1 MSKIDVISGFL
12 GAGKTTL
19 ISKLLKDVFAGRQVV
34 LVENEFGEIGIDGG
48 FLKEAGIEIR
58 EINSGCICCTLKG
71 DFQEALLKVEETYH
85 PDHILIEPSGVG
97 KLSDILTAVK
107 SVEGTELSSYSTVV
121 DAERCGIY
129 HKNFKEFFDN
139 QIATASCVI
148 LSRTQAVTEQK
159 LAEDLAIIKELN
171 PNARVITTPWNELNG
186 NTIYD
191 AMTGS
196 SNGFPAMD
204 EPEEE
209 ESCCCSNHEH
219 HHDDEEESCCCHGDH
234 EHHHEDDENDP
245 GLCTCGKHAED
256 EPCTC
261 GRHGDHNDEEHEH
274 HHHHHDDEEES
285 CCCHG
290 DHEHNHEDDEND
302 PGLCTCGKH
311 AEDEPCTCGR
321 HGDHN
326 DEEHEHHHHHHD
338 DEEESCCCHGDHE
351 HHHGHEHHHHH
362 HGHDADEVFDSIG
375 FQTVHAYTAEELKEA
390 LGKLGDNII
399 RAKGIVK
406 ANDGGWYFFDYVP
419 GSIDVRNG
427 TPSWTGLITII
438 GEHVDEAEMKTLFK
452 AN

>member
-107 SVEGTELSSYSTVV
+107 SVEGTELASYSTVV
-121 DAERCGIY
+121 DAERCAIY
-129 HKNFKEFFDN
+129 HKNFKEFFDD
-139 QIATASCVI
+139 QIATAACVI
-148 LSRTQAVTEQK
+148 LSRTQAVSEEK
-159 LAEDLAIIKELN
+159 LAQDLAIIKELN
-171 PNARVITTPWNELNG
+171 PNARVITTPWDELNG

-196 SNGFPAMD
+196 SNGFPEID

-209 ESCCCSNHEH
+209 TCCCGNHEH
-219 HHDDEEESCCCHGDH
+219 HHDHDEEEHACCCHGHDEENEEESCCCHGDH
-234 EHHHEDDENDP
+234 EHHHEHDEEDSGN
-245 GLCTCGKHAED
+245 CTCGKHASD

-261 GRHGDHNDEEHEH
+261 GRHGGHDETEHEH
-274 HHHHHDDEEES
+274 HHHHHDDEDEGT

-290 DHEHNHEDDEND
+290 DHEHD
-302 PGLCTCGKH
+302 
-311 AEDEPCTCGR
+311 
-321 HGDHN
+321 
-326 DEEHEHHHHHHD
+326 
-338 DEEESCCCHGDHE
+338 
-351 HHHGHEHHHHH
+351 HEHHHHH

-375 FQTVHAYTAEELKEA
+375 FQTVHAYTADELKEV
-390 LGKLGDNII
+390 LGKLGDNVI

-406 ANDGGWYFFDYVP
+406 AKDGGWYFFDFVP

-427 TPSWTGLITII
+427 AASWTGLITVI
-438 GEHVDEAEMKTLFK
+438 GEHVDEAEMKALFK
-452 AN
+452 AE

>member
-129 HKNFKEFFDN
+129 HKNFKEFFDD

-234 EHHHEDDENDP
+234 EHHHEDDDNDP
-245 GLCTCGKHAED
+245 GLCACGKHAED

-261 GRHGDHNDEEHEH
+261 GRHGDHNDEEH
-274 HHHHHDDEEES
+274 
-285 CCCHG
+285 
-290 DHEHNHEDDEND
+290 
-302 PGLCTCGKH
+302 K
-311 AEDEPCTCGR
+311 
-321 HGDHN
+321 
-326 DEEHEHHHHHHD
+326 HHHHHHD

>member
-129 HKNFKEFFDN
+129 HKNFKEFFDD

-234 EHHHEDDENDP
+234 EHHHEDDDNDP

-261 GRHGDHNDEEHEH
+261 GRHGDHNDEEH
-274 HHHHHDDEEES
+274 
-285 CCCHG
+285 
-290 DHEHNHEDDEND
+290 
-302 PGLCTCGKH
+302 K
-311 AEDEPCTCGR
+311 
-321 HGDHN
+321 
-326 DEEHEHHHHHHD
+326 HHHHHHD

-427 TPSWTGLITII
+427 TASWTGLITII

>member
-129 HKNFKEFFDN
+129 HKNFKEFFDD

-261 GRHGDHNDEEHEH
+261 GRHGDHNDEEH
-274 HHHHHDDEEES
+274 
-285 CCCHG
+285 
-290 DHEHNHEDDEND
+290 
-302 PGLCTCGKH
+302 K
-311 AEDEPCTCGR
+311 
-321 HGDHN
+321 
-326 DEEHEHHHHHHD
+326 HHHHHHD

>member
-129 HKNFKEFFDN
+129 HKNFKEFFDD

-234 EHHHEDDENDP
+234 EHHHEDDDNDP

-261 GRHGDHNDEEHEH
+261 GRHGDHNDEEH
-274 HHHHHDDEEES
+274 
-285 CCCHG
+285 
-290 DHEHNHEDDEND
+290 
-302 PGLCTCGKH
+302 K
-311 AEDEPCTCGR
+311 
-321 HGDHN
+321 
-326 DEEHEHHHHHHD
+326 HHHHHHD

>member
-121 DAERCGIY
+121 DAERRGIY
-129 HKNFKEFFDN
+129 HKNFKEFFDD

-234 EHHHEDDENDP
+234 EH
-245 GLCTCGKHAED
+245 
-256 EPCTC
+256 
-261 GRHGDHNDEEHEH
+261 
-274 HHHHHDDEEES
+274 
-285 CCCHG
+285 
-290 DHEHNHEDDEND
+290 NHEDDEND

-326 DEEHEHHHHHHD
+326 DEEHKHHHQHHD

-406 ANDGGWYFFDYVP
+406 ANDGGWYFFDYIP

>member
-234 EHHHEDDENDP
+234 EH
-245 GLCTCGKHAED
+245 
-256 EPCTC
+256 
-261 GRHGDHNDEEHEH
+261 
-274 HHHHHDDEEES
+274 
-285 CCCHG
+285 
-290 DHEHNHEDDEND
+290 NHEDDEND